1 MSMLMRRVGRQWR
14 MPEEYKGGVSAD
26 RPLRILVDGEE
37 CTAITGKDSVIFKRD
52 DGMVWGIMRDSIQM
66 LTLDEDKKTMIVA
79 YKDGDVVKSAR
90 LRSRQSPFRPGSD
103 EYEFGLIRMALL
115 I

>member
-14 MPEEYKGGVSAD
+14 MPEEYEGGRSAD

-37 CTAITGKDSVIFKRD
+37 CTAFSTKDSVIFKRD

-66 LTLDEDKKTMIVA
+66 RTGDKDGKTVILA
-79 YKDGDVVKSAR
+79 YKDGDVVKSVR
-90 LRSRQSPFRPGSD
+90 IRSRPSQFRPDSD
-103 EYEFGLIRMALL
+103 EFAPGLICMALMV
-115 I
+115 

>member
-1 MSMLMRRVGRQWR
+1 MGRETIAQMSEGASNEQ
-14 MPEEYKGGVSAD
+14 GTD

-37 CTAITGKDSVIFKRD
+37 CTAISSKDSVMFKRD
-52 DGMVWGIMRDSIQM
+52 DGVVWGIMRVSIQM
-66 LTLDEDKKTMIVA
+66 LTLDEDKKTMTLA
-79 YKDGDVVKSAR
+79 YKDGDVVKSVR
-90 LRSRQSPFRPGSD
+90 LRSRPSPFRPGSD

>member
-1 MSMLMRRVGRQWR
+1 MSEGTPSGQ
-14 MPEEYKGGVSAD
+14 GTD

-37 CTAITGKDSVIFKRD
+37 CTAISGKDSVMFKRD
-52 DGMVWGIMRDSIQM
+52 DGVVWGIMRSSIQM
-66 LTLDEDKKTMIVA
+66 LTLGEDKKTMILA
-79 YKDGDVVKSAR
+79 YKDGDVVRSLR
-90 LRSRQSPFRPGSD
+90 LRSRPSPFRPGSD